1 MQIKQMKKIMFYCQY
16 LTGMGHL
23 VRSTEIVRSLAKH
36 FHVYFINGGPPIDG
50 FELPSEVELISLP
63 ALWLE
68 DGKFE
73 IPAGYASVET
83 VKDCRKTL
91 LLEAFERVQPDC
103 LITEFFPF
111 GRHKLFFEL
120 LPLLQHIKS
129 TAPATKIAC
138 SLRDVIGRATLTEEA
153 DMICELVNSYFDL
166 ILFHADAEFQ
176 CFAESFPR
184 YEELNCDIKYTGFV
198 AQSVTGHKTIEDEQY
213 LASIDEDNPLILV
226 TVGGGRLG
234 YELLE
239 AVIAASPILEQQI
252 PHCLQLFTGPF
263 LPEEQ
268 FLRLQQRAVGCRN
281 VNLRRFTPQLL
292 DYMEKA
298 SLSISLTGYNTTMN
312 ILKTGV
318 RSLVVP
324 IGHYDQD
331 REQLVRTRKLAAMGV
346 VEVLDFQDLEPNTLS
361 QRILAS
367 LKQEPAG
374 NTTKRFDLEGAPR
387 TAAELQMFLTGPAT
401 RSLSNPFPSKVS
413 VSY

>member
-1 MQIKQMKKIMFYCQY
+1 MQKIMFYCQY

-36 FHVYFINGGPPIDG
+36 FQVYFINGGPPIDG
-50 FELPSEVELISLP
+50 FEVPSEVELISLP

-91 LLEAFERVQPDC
+91 LLEAFDRVQPDC

-120 LPLLQHIKS
+120 LPLLQQIKS

-138 SLRDVIGRATLTEEA
+138 SLRDVIGRATLAEEA

-198 AQSVTGHKTIEDEQY
+198 AQSATGQKTTEDEQF
-213 LASIDEDNPLILV
+213 LAKIDEDNPLILV

-239 AVIAASPILEQQI
+239 AVIAASSSLERHI
-252 PHCLQLFTGPF
+252 PHRWQLFTGPF
-263 LPEEQ
+263 LPEDQ
-268 FLRLQQRAVGCRN
+268 FLRLQQMAVGRRN
-281 VNLRRFTPQLL
+281 INLRRFTPQLL

-331 REQLVRTRKLAAMGV
+331 REQLVRTRKLAEMGV
-346 VEVLDFQDLEPNTLS
+346 VEVLDLQELEPNALVK
-361 QRILAS
+361 RILAS
-367 LKQEPAG
+367 LKKAPAD
-374 NTTKRFDLEGAPR
+374 NVAKRFDLEGAQK
-387 TAAELQMFLTGPAT
+387 TATELQAFLTEPAT
-401 RSLSNPFPSKVS
+401 RSLSSSFPSRVS
-413 VSY
+413 VSD